1 MFAAVSPVLQ
11 SLDVPPLTDIL
22 IGEPGQI
29 VVSLEIDVAT
39 YVCTVTVMLSVF
51 EHLPLSL
58 LVTVYLVVA
67 LGVTVI
73 ETVVSPVL
81 QE

>member
-11 SLDVPPLTDIL
+11 VRDVPPLTDKL
-22 IGEPGQI
+22 MGEPGQI